1 MKIVALLV
9 SRRVTEF
16 SFTEDAARRL
26 VERLPG
32 ATVVV
37 CSTERTFLKELADAD
52 VALVWR
58 FRQEWFDLA
67 PKLKVVSTPAAGR
80 DYFRINPPAHVTM
93 LYGSFHDAIMGETAA
108 ALVLGAARGVIQN
121 AAAMRGTRSN
131 WPQRHFTGRLR
142 TVRGAHVVILGF
154 GAIGH
159 HAGRLLK
166 PFGCR
171 ITGVRR
177 NPAGD
182 RPAWFDKNDRVVPPT
197 KLDAVLPTAD
207 HLLCILPSGPETD
220 RLIDRRRLAL
230 LPPTAF
236 IHNLG
241 RGNVLDEAA
250 LAEALTEGRLAGAF
264 LDVFAEEPLPA
275 TSPLRKAPNACL
287 YPHVSAIAPDY
298 MLLYAEELA
307 SRLLAS
313 SRRCRG

>member
-1 MKIVALLV
+1 MKIVAFLV
-9 SRRVTEF
+9 SRRVAEF

-37 CSTERTFLKELADAD
+37 CGTENAFLKELAEAD
-52 VALVWR
+52 VALVWK
-58 FRQEWFDLA
+58 FQQAWFDLA

-80 DYFRINPPAHVTM
+80 DYFPIAVPANVTV
-93 LYGSFHDAIMGETAA
+93 LYGSFHGAIMGETAA
-108 ALVLGAARGVIQN
+108 ALVLGAARGVILN
-121 AAAMRGTRSN
+121 AAAMRGARGG
-131 WPQRHFTGRLR
+131 WPQRNFTGRLR

-159 HAGRLLK
+159 HAARLLK

-182 RPAWFDKNDRVVPPT
+182 KPAWFGRDDRVVALAE
-197 KLDAVLPTAD
+197 LDDALPTAD

-220 RLIDRRRLAL
+220 RLLDRRRLAL

-236 IHNLG
+236 VHNLG
-241 RGNVLDEAA
+241 RGNVLDEKALAAA
-250 LAEALTEGRLAGAF
+250 LTQGRLAGAF
-264 LDVFAEEPLPA
+264 LDVFAEEPLAA

-298 MLLYAEELA
+298 MLHYVEELA
-307 SRLLAS
+307 QKLKR
-313 SRRCRG
+313 